1 MTSNNKLIN
10 KNKYKA
16 LNLTNMYSSKVQNPY
31 YNNLEQINETLI
43 ANKFQ
48 KNHGSIEK
56 LIETKEIN
64 IPQDIY
70 NRLSAVSLNNSFN
83 IETLLFLGHCKVV
96 SLFSGQS
103 NITTG
108 FFVKRNKTD
117 EEKEEYFPNDFQ
129 TLPFS
134 INLGSN
140 ETWNSIALR
149 VHKSLTNLRKLK
161 NIKIKNL
168 YEVNKLFDFSF
179 AYIEKTTS
187 QKDEIRLFEDES
199 NSLLVKFHNNTNSF
213 HASNT
218 KCTIQYL
225 SGNISEKQ
233 VNALEDSYV
242 RVLESISEEL
252 QTVHTSSNW
261 LSEKDKNQLLR
272 WNDTNKKYPLKN
284 NLVELFE
291 EQAYKTPN
299 QIASINKNE
308 KLTYRQL
315 NERSNKLARYLRN
328 NGIGPDCLV
337 GICMSRSNLML
348 ISLLGILKAGAGYV
362 PLDLNYPKD
371 RLQNMLDDTNI
382 ELLLTDDS
390 FNEKLFI
397 KENKIIQLDIEWSEI
412 SELPCN
418 NLNDLTSPNNIAYL
432 VFTSGSTG
440 MPKAAVI
447 EHRSVIELMYWA
459 KDEFGT
465 TALSGVLASSSI
477 CFDMS
482 IFELFAP
489 LSWGGTVIIVDNI
502 LQLHDSNE
510 KDMISLLSTI
520 PSALCTIAELN
531 WIPDKTKN
539 ALLAGEPLTQ
549 KITNRIFE
557 ATKLEKIWN
566 AYGLSEDTTYTT
578 TSLITRESKESINI
592 GKPIANRQLYI
603 LDDYNNQVPIGVI
616 GELYVSGN
624 GLARE
629 YMNRPK
635 LTEERFLK
643 NFFSDNNTARMYRTG
658 DLVRYR
664 YDGTLDYITRKD
676 SQIKLRGHR
685 IELGE
690 IESILFE
697 HKYIENCAVVCRKE
711 VDNKRLIAYVVCNE
725 HHTKVSEQLIKEY
738 LSKKLPEWMVP
749 STIVRLNK
757 LPTTNHGKLDRNA
770 LPAPERCSWSS

>member
-1 MTSNNKLIN
+1 MTTNNKLIN
-10 KNKYKA
+10 RNKYKT
-16 LNLTNMYSSKVQNPY
+16 LNLTNMYSLKIQKLY
-31 YNNLEQINETLI
+31 YNNIEQINETLI
-43 ANKFQ
+43 ENKF
-48 KNHGSIEK
+48 KKEHISVGK

-64 IPQDIY
+64 IPQDTY
-70 NRLSAVSLNNSFN
+70 TRLSAISLNNN
-83 IETLLFLGHCKVV
+83 LDIETLLFLGHCKVV
-96 SLFSGQS
+96 SLFSGQR

-108 FFVKRNKTD
+108 FCVRCNKVD
-117 EEKEEYFPNDFQ
+117 KKKEGILSSDFQ
-129 TLPFS
+129 ILPFS
-134 INLGSN
+134 INLGSD

-149 VHKSLTNLRKLK
+149 VRKSLTNIRKLK
-161 NIKIKNL
+161 NVKIKDL

-179 AYIEKTTS
+179 AYIEKATS
-187 QKDEIRLFEDES
+187 QKDEIALFEDES
-199 NSLLVKFHNNTNSF
+199 NSLLVEFHNNTNLV
-213 HASNT
+213 HASNI
-218 KCTIQYL
+218 KCNIQYR
-225 SGNISEKQ
+225 SDNISEEQ
-233 VNALEDSYV
+233 VNALEDSYI

-261 LSEKDKNQLLR
+261 LSEKDENRLLS
-272 WNDTNKKYPLKN
+272 WNDTNKKYPIKS

-299 QIASINKNE
+299 KTASIHKNE

-328 NGIGPDCLV
+328 NSIGPDCLV

-362 PLDLNYPKD
+362 PLDLNYPKE
-371 RLQNMLDDTNI
+371 RLQNMLDDINV
-382 ELLLTDDS
+382 ELLLIDDS

-397 KENKIIQLDIEWSEI
+397 RKSKIVQLDIEWSGI
-412 SELPCN
+412 SELPCT
-418 NLNDLTSPNNIAYL
+418 NLNGLTSPNNIAYL

-459 KDEFGT
+459 KDEFGL

-482 IFELFAP
+482 IFEIFAP

-510 KDMISLLSTI
+510 KNLISLLSTI

-539 ALLAGEPLTQ
+539 VLLAGEPLTQ
-549 KITNRIFE
+549 NITNRIFE
-557 ATKLEKIWN
+557 STKLEKIWN

-578 TSLITRESKESINI
+578 TSLITRESKEPINI

-603 LDDYNNQVPIGVI
+603 LDDYNNQVPVGVI

-643 NFFSDNNTARMYRTG
+643 NFFSDNNTDRMYRTG

-664 YDGTLDYITRKD
+664 TDGTLDYIARKD

-690 IESILFE
+690 IESILFD

-711 VDNKRLIAYVVCNE
+711 VDNNRLIAYVVCNE
-725 HHTKVSEQLIKEY
+725 YHTKFSEQLIKEY

-770 LPAPERCSWSS
+770 LPAPERCSW